1 MNRYVA
7 VVAAAVL
14 ILLSGDLSASWAGP
28 LKLGLLAEFSGTF
41 APSGM
46 GERNGLELYL
56 ANHGGKLG
64 GLAVEVIREDT
75 AGDPATAISKLKKL
89 VESDKID
96 ILIGPTSSATGQAI
110 RGYVIEH
117 QLPTFI
123 ESTVDEVLD
132 GTYIFRTT
140 FRGNA
145 DAYAAGYLMAAAGFK
160 KAVFL
165 APNYIA
171 GQTAIQNAEKGFK
184 ENGGV
189 SGQDLLPRIG
199 VPDFGSFIAQFSD
212 GAEVAFV
219 FLPGTDGVRFIKQYA
234 DFGKGL
240 PLYGPS
246 VTVDEQQLSTEGKA
260 AEGFVTISSYFS
272 NIDVPENTKLMRSW
286 GKGYQGQEKPTW
298 QTIGG
303 YIAAQIL
310 DRVIAELDGNI
321 NDKAALLRAIATI
334 KLDTPLGSFRF
345 DQDLNPVSPRY
356 IAQIRDVDGEIR
368 PVILGST
375 APFVP
380 KLQPPQLPIGLKLP
394 R

>member
-1 MNRYVA
+1 MKRI
-7 VVAAAVL
+7 AAAAIATAL
-14 ILLSGDLSASWAGP
+14 GAFLTAGAP
-28 LKLGLLAEFSGTF
+28 CAEEVLKLGLLAELSGPF
-41 APSGM
+41 APSGQ

-56 ANHGGKLG
+56 AGHGGKLG
-64 GLAVEVIREDT
+64 GRAVEIIREDT

-117 QLPTFI
+117 QLPTLI

-132 GTYIFRTT
+132 ARYIFRTT

-160 KAVFL
+160 RAVFL

-189 SGQDLLPRIG
+189 AGQDLLPRIG
-199 VPDFGSFIAQFSD
+199 VPDYGPFIAQFAED
-212 GAEVAFV
+212 AEVAFV

-234 DFGKGL
+234 DFGKKL

-246 VTVDEQQLSTEGKA
+246 VTVDEAQLSTEGKA
-260 AEGFVTISSYFS
+260 AEGFTTISSYFS
-272 NIDVPENTKLMRSW
+272 VVDTQENKKLMQVW

-310 DRVIAELDGNI
+310 DEALTTLHGKID
-321 NDKAALLRAIATI
+321 DKDALLKTIAAIR
-334 KLDTPLGSFRF
+334 LETPLGPFRF
-345 DQDLNPVSPRY
+345 DADLNPVSPRY
-356 IAQIRDVDGEIR
+356 VAQIREVDGEMR
-368 PVILGST
+368 PVILGT
-375 APFVP
+375 TPPFVP
-380 KLQPPQLPIGLKLP
+380 KLAPPQLPPGLTLP